1 MFSFFIQL
9 LPFSNMINNILF
21 IQNHSN
27 LSYDVEENQFINRTY
42 INDFYDDDNHYI
54 INQPNHIINN
64 NYNDN
69 YPESIDW
76 RDYHK
81 VSSIKNQLSCG
92 GCWAFSASEAVE
104 SKWAIDNN
112 ILYNLSQQELIDCS
126 GEYGNHG
133 CKGGSMD
140 YAFQY
145 IIDNGLCT
153 NISYPYTAS
162 EGECMKDQCESVIK
176 INNYSNIIPNNENIL
191 KKVVAL
197 QPVSVAIQANKRSF
211 QFYKSGIYSDLD
223 CGTQLDHGV
232 LIIGYG
238 YDYLYNMKYWI
249 VKNSWGP
256 SWGENGY
263 IRILRDIDDSRGL
276 CGIAMQ
282 PSIPI

>member
-1 MFSFFIQL
+1 
-9 LPFSNMINNILF
+9 
-21 IQNHSN
+21 
-27 LSYDVEENQFINRTY
+27 
-42 INDFYDDDNHYI
+42 
-54 INQPNHIINN
+54 
-64 NYNDN
+64 
-69 YPESIDW
+69 
-76 RDYHK
+76 
-81 VSSIKNQLSCG
+81 
-92 GCWAFSASEAVE
+92 
-104 SKWAIDNN
+104 
-112 ILYNLSQQELIDCS
+112 
-126 GEYGNHG
+126 
-133 CKGGSMD
+133 MD

-162 EGECMKDQCESVIK
+162 EGECMKDQCDSVIK

-191 KKVVAL
+191 KKVVSL

-282 PSIPI
+282 PSIPN